1 MSSPRLDSQLAFI
14 LEIDKLKRILRQTPV
29 TGAERRP
36 ENDAEHSWH
45 LAMMA
50 GLLAEYSP
58 APVDVA
64 RVVHMVLIHDLVEI
78 DAGDTFAYDTAAYAD
93 KEARELKAA
102 ERIFGL
108 LPADQ
113 AAEVRAL
120 WDEFEQAETAESRY
134 ANALDRL
141 QPLLLNSQTGGG
153 SWATHRVTRT
163 QVLKRMEPVR
173 HGAPALWPVVI
184 AIIED
189 GFGRGWLAE

>member
-1 MSSPRLDSQLAFI
+1 
-14 LEIDKLKRILRQTPV
+14 
-29 TGAERRP
+29 
-36 ENDAEHSWH
+36 
-45 LAMMA
+45 
-50 GLLAEYSP
+50 
-58 APVDVA
+58 
-64 RVVHMVLIHDLVEI
+64 MVLIHDLVEI